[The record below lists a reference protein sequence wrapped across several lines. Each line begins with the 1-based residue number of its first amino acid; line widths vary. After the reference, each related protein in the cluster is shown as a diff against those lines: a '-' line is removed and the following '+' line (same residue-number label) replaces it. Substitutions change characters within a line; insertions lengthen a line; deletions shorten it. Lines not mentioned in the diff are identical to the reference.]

1 MLWQSLLVVKRLL
14 LGCTVWPK
22 KIPISLVLVLVFMVF
37 VMLFLH
43 IDYHLYY
50 FFLLFDN
57 CSMYQAGKG
66 VWICLKWSEIIG
78 SHDHHFSKM
87 FPILTDCF
95 WTSCWTAGSADH
107 FGWDYGCQSH
117 SEGTLEAIQEVTCL
131 VCHFIQLVGQ
141 SVGQWNLSQRVSQ
154 SVSYLYSQSV
164 TCTVSHLAS

>member
-37 VMLFLH
+37 VML
-43 IDYHLYY
+43 
-50 FFLLFDN
+50 LLFN
-57 CSMYQAGKG
+57 NHSMYQAGKG

-78 SHDHHFSKM
+78 LRDHHFSKM

-95 WTSCWTAGSADH
+95 WTSCWTAGSAYH

-141 SVGQWNLSQRVSQ
+141 SVGQWNPSQRVSQ
-154 SVSYLYSQSV
+154 SVSYLYSQSF
-164 TCTVSHLAS
+164 S

>member
-1 MLWQSLLVVKRLL
+1 MLWQPLLVVKRLL

-22 KIPISLVLVLVFMVF
+22 KNPYP
-37 VMLFLH
+37 LFYFWFLWYLWCYFYTL
-43 IDYHLYY
+43 IITFITFFYY
-50 FFLLFDN
+50 LIIAQ
-57 CSMYQAGKG
+57 CIRQVKEYES
-66 VWICLKWSEIIG
+66 VWNEIIG
-78 SHDHHFSKM
+78 SRDHHFSKM

-117 SEGTLEAIQEVTCL
+117 SEGTLEAIQEVTFL

-154 SVSYLYSQSV
+154 SVSQLLVQSV
-164 TCTVSHLAS
+164 I

>member
-1 MLWQSLLVVKRLL
+1 MIISFVLVTWMINSRVIFCGEIWCWLWQSLLVVKRLL

-57 CSMYQAGKG
+57 CSMYQADKG
-66 VWICLKWSEIIG
+66 VWICLKWIEIIG
-78 SHDHHFSKM
+78 SRDHHFSKM

-95 WTSCWTAGSADH
+95 WTSCWTTGSADH

-141 SVGQWNLSQRVSQ
+141 SVGQWNPS
-154 SVSYLYSQSV
+154 
-164 TCTVSHLAS
+164 